1 MHSQEENNN
10 NKLVQNKLHVFLDS
24 AQPCSCLWCML
35 WGEPPPKKGGECAPA
50 PPFHVFGIAH
60 VEHLIST
67 APLSLM
73 AGHWKQIVW
82 LLVTRPLESKL
93 LHTQC
98 VATINISVKQ
108 YTAVKLK
115 GSGYL
120 WSLTEM
126 YSCRRVISLYTN
138 TS

>member
-1 MHSQEENNN
+1 MQLPVVHAVGGATS
-10 NKLVQNKLHVFLDS
+10 
-24 AQPCSCLWCML
+24 
-35 WGEPPPKKGGECAPA
+35 KKRGGGGGGGGECAPA

-67 APLSLM
+67 APLRLM

-98 VATINISVKQ
+98 VATINISVEDSKQ

-120 WSLTEM
+120 WSFTEM
-126 YSCRRVISLYTN
+126 YSCRRVISLDIN